1 MLDRARPRRFRER
14 FWLIAMF
21 FVAWCIA
28 IVLRLAA
35 LMLPAIFQTANV
47 HKVQATVAA
56 GIVAAGFLAFEFKR
70 WNQLWYGTVE
80 VGFGIASAFLLAFS
94 TMPSE
99 MHLTQW
105 ASLVG
110 CAFVVGRGRNN
121 VEEAR
126 AKQDWGREG
135 QAT

>member
-1 MLDRARPRRFRER
+1 MEEQAREKKFRER
-14 FWLIAMF
+14 FWLITML

-28 IVLRLAA
+28 IIMRLAS
-35 LMLPAIFQTANV
+35 LMLPSVIQAASV
-47 HKVQATVAA
+47 HRAQAVIAG
-56 GIVAAGFLAFEFKR
+56 GIVAIGFAAFEFKK

-80 VGFGIASAFLLAFS
+80 VSFGIASAFVLSFS
-94 TMPSE
+94 TMPAD

-126 AKQDWGREG
+126 AKHHWTNADYR
-135 QAT
+135 